1 MNSIKRLKKSQDDL
15 FKNKMSIKSFIS
27 SYLPVQNTFETRVI
41 QSLFSDG
48 NIPNNTYF
56 SQQNSFK
63 LEFFDYVELEPTVDL
78 ESYIEQSFYSSIS
91 KATGTL
97 KSIEIINNKIIGFF
111 IYNNVNTFKLQD
123 ICSLLNNQSVS
134 FIVKSLSK
142 TKPKQLYFNEN
153 DYNQYL
159 KESRKGNK
167 KISIDLKEKIKSNY
181 YIVTERN
188 KFTNKITYKVFEIA
202 KD

>member
-153 DYNQYL
+153 DYNEYL
-159 KESRKGNK
+159 KETRRGNK
-167 KISIDLKEKIKSNY
+167 KIFIDLKEKTKSNY
-181 YIVTERN
+181 YIVTEQN

>member
-1 MNSIKRLKKSQDDL
+1 
-15 FKNKMSIKSFIS
+15 MSIKSFIS

-48 NIPNNTYF
+48 NIPDNTYF
-56 SQQNSFK
+56 SQQNNFK

-78 ESYIEQSFYSSIS
+78 ELYIEQSFYSSIS

-123 ICSLLNNQSVS
+123 ICSLLNNQGVS

-142 TKPKQLYFNEN
+142 IKPKQLYFNEN

-167 KISIDLKEKIKSNY
+167 KISIDLKEKTKSNY

-188 KFTNKITYKVFEIA
+188 KFTNKITYKVFEINRYKNA
-202 KD
+202 S